1 MAFDAALADRIR
13 DLLIDHP
20 GVTERKM
27 FGGLAFMVYGNM
39 ACGPNGEWLI
49 VRVGPA
55 AYDASLAEPEA
66 SEMTFTGRPM
76 KGFVQIEVDA
86 LDEDAVL
93 AKWVSRGVAFAESL
107 PMK

>member
-1 MAFDAALADRIR
+1 MAYDEALADRIR

-20 GVTERKM
+20 GVSERRM

-55 AYDASLAEPEA
+55 AYDVSLAEPEA

-76 KGFVQIEVDA
+76 KGFIQIDA
-86 LDEDAVL
+86 DTLDDEDVL
-93 AKWVSRGVAFAESL
+93 AKWVGRGVAFAESL
-107 PMK
+107 PPK